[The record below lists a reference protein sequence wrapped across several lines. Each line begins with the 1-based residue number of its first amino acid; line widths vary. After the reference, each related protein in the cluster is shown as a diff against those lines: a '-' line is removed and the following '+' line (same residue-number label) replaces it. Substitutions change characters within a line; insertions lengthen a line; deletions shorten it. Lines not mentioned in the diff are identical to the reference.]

1 MNRRMYM
8 RKHMK
13 GLIAGM
19 FAVTATAGV
28 LLAASPAMADEV
40 LNCELA
46 ADSNQVHRGDT
57 VSVTVELKSNLGI
70 VLAEHKLAFDTDIFD
85 YVTAESNNLMY
96 LEEMPEEAQSPD
108 WIAPKVKDG
117 ALQLTDGYSFYTM
130 NSTKTGKLYTI
141 TFKVKD
147 DAAIGKTT
155 LTYDGEFSHY
165 TGIQGFDTYGTSCS
179 PLEIQVLCSHE
190 SVSENVI
197 KEATCTEEGQKQII
211 CDICHEVVDTQTI
224 AKKAHQPG
232 EWEVEKEATC
242 TEDGTKVQKCTVCQT
257 VVNTETIP
265 ALGHTHETEEIT
277 KEATCTEA
285 GEKKYTCTRCGED
298 ITEEIPALGHT
309 YDTAVVTKE
318 ATCTEAGEKKYTCTR
333 CGEVVTEE
341 IPALGHNGEWVTV
354 KEATETEKGLMRNIC
369 KVCNSVLEEKEIPV
383 IQKETETTVKETET
397 TAKETESSTTAQ
409 KTDTAKET
417 TSQKTAQSPKTGDAA
432 PVALLGT
439 IAMIASAAVV
449 AQRRKSFR

>member
-1 MNRRMYM
+1 M

-13 GLIAGM
+13 GLTAGM

-96 LEEMPEEAQSPD
+96 LEEMPEEAQSSD

-130 NSTKTGKLYTI
+130 NSTNTGKLYTI

-190 SVSENVI
+190 SVSENVT

-298 ITEEIPALGHT
+298 VTEEIPALGHT

-383 IQKETETTVKETET
+383 IQKETETT
-397 TAKETESSTTAQ
+397 AKETESSTTVQ

>member
-1 MNRRMYM
+1 M

-13 GLIAGM
+13 GLTAGM

-96 LEEMPEEAQSPD
+96 LEEMPEEAQSSD

-130 NSTKTGKLYTI
+130 NSTNTGKLYTI

-190 SVSENVI
+190 SVSENVT

-298 ITEEIPALGHT
+298 VTEEIAALGHT

-383 IQKETETTVKETET
+383 IQKETETTVKATET
-397 TAKETESSTTAQ
+397 TAKETERSTTVQ

>member
-1 MNRRMYM
+1 M

-13 GLIAGM
+13 GLTAGM

-96 LEEMPEEAQSPD
+96 LEEMPEEAQSSD

-130 NSTKTGKLYTI
+130 NSTNTGKLYTI

-190 SVSENVI
+190 SVSENVT

-232 EWEVEKEATC
+232 EWEGEKEATC

-298 ITEEIPALGHT
+298 VTEEIAALGHT

-383 IQKETETTVKETET
+383 IQKETETTVKATET
-397 TAKETESSTTAQ
+397 TAKETESSTTVQ

>member
-1 MNRRMYM
+1 M

-13 GLIAGM
+13 GLTAGM

-96 LEEMPEEAQSPD
+96 LEEMPEEAQSSD

-130 NSTKTGKLYTI
+130 NSTNTGKLYTI

-190 SVSENVI
+190 SVSENVT

-298 ITEEIPALGHT
+298 VTEEIAALGHT

-383 IQKETETTVKETET
+383 IQKETETTVKATET
-397 TAKETESSTTAQ
+397 TAKETESSTTVQ

>member
-1 MNRRMYM
+1 M

-13 GLIAGM
+13 GLTAGM

-96 LEEMPEEAQSPD
+96 LEEMPEEAQSSD

-130 NSTKTGKLYTI
+130 NSTNTGKLYTI

-190 SVSENVI
+190 SVSENVT

-298 ITEEIPALGHT
+298 VTEEIAALGHT
-309 YDTAVVTKE
+309 YDTAEVTKE
-318 ATCTEAGEKKYTCTR
+318 ATCTEAGEKKY
-333 CGEVVTEE
+333 
-341 IPALGHNGEWVTV
+341 IPDF
-354 KEATETEKGLMRNIC
+354 I
-369 KVCNSVLEEKEIPV
+369 
-383 IQKETETTVKETET
+383 
-397 TAKETESSTTAQ
+397 
-409 KTDTAKET
+409 
-417 TSQKTAQSPKTGDAA
+417 
-432 PVALLGT
+432 
-439 IAMIASAAVV
+439 
-449 AQRRKSFR
+449 

>member
-1 MNRRMYM
+1 M

-13 GLIAGM
+13 GLTAGM

-96 LEEMPEEAQSPD
+96 LEEMPEEAQSSD

-130 NSTKTGKLYTI
+130 NSTNTGKLYTI

-190 SVSENVI
+190 SVSENVT

-285 GEKKYTCTRCGED
+285 GEKKYTCTRCGKD

-383 IQKETETTVKETET
+383 IQKETETTVKATET
-397 TAKETESSTTAQ
+397 TAKETESSTTVQ

-417 TSQKTAQSPKTGDAA
+417 TSQKTAQSPKTGDVA

>member
-13 GLIAGM
+13 GLTAGM

-96 LEEMPEEAQSPD
+96 LEEMPEEAQSSD

-130 NSTKTGKLYTI
+130 NSTNTGKLYTI

-190 SVSENVI
+190 SVSENVT

-298 ITEEIPALGHT
+298 VTEEIAALGHT
-309 YDTAVVTKE
+309 YDTAEVTKE

-383 IQKETETTVKETET
+383 IQKETETT
-397 TAKETESSTTAQ
+397 AKETESSTTAQ

>member
-13 GLIAGM
+13 GLTAGM

-96 LEEMPEEAQSPD
+96 LEEMPEEAQSSD

-130 NSTKTGKLYTI
+130 NSTNTGKLYTI

-190 SVSENVI
+190 SVSENVT

-242 TEDGTKVQKCTVCQT
+242 TEDGTKVHKFTVCQT

-265 ALGHTHETEEIT
+265 ATGHSYDEGVVTKEPTCLRKGLKTYTCTVCGDTHTESIAALGHTHETEE
-277 KEATCTEA
+277 
-285 GEKKYTCTRCGED
+285 
-298 ITEEIPALGHT
+298 
-309 YDTAVVTKE
+309 VTKE

-383 IQKETETTVKETET
+383 IQKETETT
-397 TAKETESSTTAQ
+397 AKETESSTTAQ

>member
-13 GLIAGM
+13 GLTAGM

-96 LEEMPEEAQSPD
+96 LEEMPEEAQSSD

-130 NSTKTGKLYTI
+130 NSTNTGKLYTI

-190 SVSENVI
+190 SVSENVT

-298 ITEEIPALGHT
+298 VTEEIAALGHT

-383 IQKETETTVKETET
+383 IQKETETT
-397 TAKETESSTTAQ
+397 AKETESSTTVQ

>member
-1 MNRRMYM
+1 M

-13 GLIAGM
+13 GLTAGM

-96 LEEMPEEAQSPD
+96 LEEMPEEAQSSD

-130 NSTKTGKLYTI
+130 NSTNTGKLYTI

-190 SVSENVI
+190 SVSENVT

-298 ITEEIPALGHT
+298 VTEEIAALGHT

-383 IQKETETTVKETET
+383 IQKETETT
-397 TAKETESSTTAQ
+397 AKETESSTTAQ

>member
-1 MNRRMYM
+1 M

-13 GLIAGM
+13 GLTAGM

-28 LLAASPAMADEV
+28 LLAASPAMAGEV

-285 GEKKYTCTRCGED
+285 GEKKYTCTRCGE
-298 ITEEIPALGHT
+298 
-309 YDTAVVTKE
+309 
-318 ATCTEAGEKKYTCTR
+318 
-333 CGEVVTEE
+333 VVTEE

>member
-1 MNRRMYM
+1 M

-13 GLIAGM
+13 GLTAGM

-96 LEEMPEEAQSPD
+96 LEEMPEEAQSSD

-130 NSTKTGKLYTI
+130 NSTNTGKLYTI

-383 IQKETETTVKETET
+383 IQKETETT
-397 TAKETESSTTAQ
+397 AKETESSTTAQ

>member
-1 MNRRMYM
+1 M

-13 GLIAGM
+13 GLTAGM

-96 LEEMPEEAQSPD
+96 LEEMPEEAQSSD

-130 NSTKTGKLYTI
+130 NSTNTGKLYTI

-190 SVSENVI
+190 SVSENVT

-242 TEDGTKVQKCTVCQT
+242 TVDGTKVQKCTVCQT

-298 ITEEIPALGHT
+298 VTEEIAALGHT

-383 IQKETETTVKETET
+383 IQKETETTVKATET
-397 TAKETESSTTAQ
+397 TAKETESSTTVQ

>member
-1 MNRRMYM
+1 M

-13 GLIAGM
+13 GLTAGM

-96 LEEMPEEAQSPD
+96 LEEMPEEAQSSD

-130 NSTKTGKLYTI
+130 NSTNTGKLYTI

-190 SVSENVI
+190 SVSENVT

-298 ITEEIPALGHT
+298 VTEEIAALGHT

-383 IQKETETTVKETET
+383 IQKETETT
-397 TAKETESSTTAQ
+397 AKETESSTTVQ

>member
-1 MNRRMYM
+1 M
-8 RKHMK
+8 RKHRK
-13 GLIAGM
+13 GLTAGM

-96 LEEMPEEAQSPD
+96 LEEMPEEAQSSD

-130 NSTKTGKLYTI
+130 NSTNTGKLYTI

-190 SVSENVI
+190 SVSENVT

-298 ITEEIPALGHT
+298 VTEEIAALGHT
-309 YDTAVVTKE
+309 YDTAEVTKE

-383 IQKETETTVKETET
+383 IQKETETT
-397 TAKETESSTTAQ
+397 AKETESSTTAQ

>member
-1 MNRRMYM
+1 M

-13 GLIAGM
+13 GLTAGM

-96 LEEMPEEAQSPD
+96 LEEMPEEAQSSD

-130 NSTKTGKLYTI
+130 NSTNTGKLYTI

-190 SVSENVI
+190 SVSENVT

-298 ITEEIPALGHT
+298 VTEEIAALGHT

-354 KEATETEKGLMRNIC
+354 KEATGTEKGLMRNIC

-383 IQKETETTVKETET
+383 IQKETETTVKATET
-397 TAKETESSTTAQ
+397 TAKETESSTTVQ

>member
-1 MNRRMYM
+1 M

-13 GLIAGM
+13 GLTAGM

-46 ADSNQVHRGDT
+46 ADSNQVHREDT

-232 EWEVEKEATC
+232 EWEVEKEAT
-242 TEDGTKVQKCTVCQT
+242 
-257 VVNTETIP
+257 
-265 ALGHTHETEEIT
+265 
-277 KEATCTEA
+277 
-285 GEKKYTCTRCGED
+285 
-298 ITEEIPALGHT
+298 
-309 YDTAVVTKE
+309 
-318 ATCTEAGEKKYTCTR
+318 
-333 CGEVVTEE
+333 
-341 IPALGHNGEWVTV
+341 
-354 KEATETEKGLMRNIC
+354 
-369 KVCNSVLEEKEIPV
+369 
-383 IQKETETTVKETET
+383 
-397 TAKETESSTTAQ
+397 
-409 KTDTAKET
+409 
-417 TSQKTAQSPKTGDAA
+417 
-432 PVALLGT
+432 
-439 IAMIASAAVV
+439 
-449 AQRRKSFR
+449 